1 MMIFLFIE
9 FVVLTCGWVGFSV
22 GKDSGRRE
30 VFRELQT
37 QQAKLLEAVSR
48 VGRLGE

>member
-1 MMIFLFIE
+1 MVFIFIE
-9 FVVLTCGWVGFSV
+9 FVILVCGWVGFSV

-30 VFRELQT
+30 VFRELQA
-37 QQAKLLEAVSR
+37 QQTKLLEAVSR